1 MPGDTTYGTCPAL
14 EDAGSSG
21 LVVIAE
27 GIETEAQRLFLEQH
41 GCPIFHGYLFSKP
54 VAVTAFEDL
63 LTRRCLAPASEQ
75 AENSRLSGS
84 VI

>member
-1 MPGDTTYGTCPAL
+1 
-14 EDAGSSG
+14 
-21 LVVIAE
+21 
-27 GIETEAQRLFLEQH
+27 
-41 GCPIFHGYLFSKP
+41 